1 MSKNSEIKNAVRKT
15 KEWKEFRKHLIEKQ
29 KIDPITKNKLTKGCN
44 VHHMDLNVEH
54 YGNLID
60 ENFVVLNRNSHDL
73 IHRLF
78 GHERHINSD
87 WRERLDA
94 IRVILE
100 KMEMLN
106 KQKKEVG
113 R

>member
-1 MSKNSEIKNAVRKT
+1 MSKNSGIKNAVRKT

-29 KIDPITKNKLTKGCN
+29 KIDPITKKKLTKGCN

-78 GHERHINSD
+78 GHERHINRD
-87 WRERLDA
+87 WRERLNA
-94 IRVILE
+94 IRAILE

-106 KQKKEVG
+106 K
-113 R
+113 

>member
-1 MSKNSEIKNAVRKT
+1 MSKNSIIKDAVRKT
-15 KEWKEFRKHLIEKQ
+15 KEWKEFRRHLIDEQ
-29 KIDPITKNKLTKGCN
+29 KIDPITKKKLTKGCN

-60 ENFVVLNRNSHDL
+60 ENFVVLNRQSHEI
-73 IHRLF
+73 IHGLF
-78 GHERHINSD
+78 GHERHINRD

-106 KQKKEVG
+106 K
-113 R
+113 